1 MSEKD
6 LQDAY
11 ATLKLAMDANLT
23 TIETAYSQQK
33 ELFGSNSIAC
43 YSLCSEAER
52 HASLKAIES
61 AYQLIISERFV
72 QRTQPEPVSMSERRI
87 EVATPSPGVSPGNFL
102 KQQRQKLDISLATI
116 VDQTKISRTIL
127 SYIEQEAYA
136 YLPATVY
143 LRGFITEFAKIVH
156 AADPSQIA
164 SQYLEQMRQDSG
176 QTVCQEF

>member
-1 MSEKD
+1 MSEKA
-6 LQDAY
+6 LQEAY

-52 HASLKAIES
+52 HAILKAIES
-61 AYQLIISERFV
+61 AYQLIMSERFM
-72 QRTQPEPVSMSERRI
+72 QRTQPEPASMSECSI
-87 EVATPSPGVSPGNFL
+87 EVATPPPGVSPGNFL

-116 VDQTKISRTIL
+116 VAQTKVSQTIL
-127 SYIEQEAYA
+127 RHIEQEAYA

-156 AADPSQIA
+156 AADPGQIA
-164 SQYLEQMRQDSG
+164 SQYLEHMRQDSE
-176 QTVCQEF
+176 QPAC